1 MPSTLAPPDTYT
13 YPTPPAIPARHLYC
27 YDPSIAPPIYDYTDS
42 PSPTPCPTAPLH
54 LAHPA
59 SYTRSAP
66 LLLRPIYRP
75 TYLRLY
81 RQPQPYT

>member
-1 MPSTLAPPDTYT
+1 MPSTLALHLAHPASYTHSPPLLLRPIYRPHLSMTIQT
-13 YPTPPAIPARHLYC
+13 IPA
-27 YDPSIAPPIYDYTDS
+27 
-42 PSPTPCPTAPLH
+42 LH

-66 LLLRPIYRP
+66 LLLRPIYLP

-81 RQPQPYT
+81 RLPQPCS

>member
-1 MPSTLAPPDTYT
+1 MPST
-13 YPTPPAIPARHLYC
+13 
-27 YDPSIAPPIYDYTDS
+27 
-42 PSPTPCPTAPLH
+42 

-59 SYTRSAP
+59 SYTHSPP

-81 RQPQPYT
+81 RLPQP